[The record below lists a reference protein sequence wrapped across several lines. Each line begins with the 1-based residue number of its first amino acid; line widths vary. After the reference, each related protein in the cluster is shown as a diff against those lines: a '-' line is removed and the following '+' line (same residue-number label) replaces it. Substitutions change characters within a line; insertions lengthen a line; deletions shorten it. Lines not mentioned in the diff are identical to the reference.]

1 MQKYEVITVLLKEGF
16 YMRINFTRFLT
27 DPIVLIFLASVT
39 GILLGQLKIGIFK
52 LGKSGSL
59 FSGLLIG
66 WLVYYLYALP
76 YVDAAEMPGFAQ
88 RILERGVVSQD
99 YFNISLILFI
109 AASALLAAKGFGFII
124 KKYGIRFL
132 FLGFFMTFVGA
143 VLSYIAVILFSS
155 QDPFAVAGTYNGAL
169 TSSVGLAAA
178 LEVVGIYPA
187 AGSMVGFG
195 YAVGYAPGVVMVI
208 LLIQTCPS
216 LFRLNLENE
225 RKLFLDDLRA
235 SGIETEGETCGMSL
249 DMLSFG
255 LVCLGG
261 FMVGSIEIYLGP
273 TLGYISLGMTGGI
286 VITALVLGY
295 IGRIGA
301 ITFRFSDNMLEVVRE
316 IGMMFFLAVVGLRSG
331 YDTLVSLT
339 GAGLTLVLISSATA
353 TITVLAGYI
362 VGRYVFKINWFML
375 AGAICG
381 GMTSTPG
388 LSAAID
394 TYKNNQIA
402 AGYGAAYPT
411 ALLGMIIFNK
421 LVFNILLPLL
431 S

>member
-1 MQKYEVITVLLKEGF
+1 
-16 YMRINFTRFLT
+16 MRINLARFLT

-39 GILLGQLKIGIFK
+39 GVLLGQLKIGIFK

-76 YVDAAEMPGFAQ
+76 YTDSSAAPAYAR
-88 RILERGVVSQD
+88 RILEQGVVSQD

-109 AASALLAAKGFGFII
+109 AASALLAAKGFGYII
-124 KKYGIRFL
+124 RKYGIRFL

-143 VLSYIAVILFSS
+143 VCSYIAVFLFPA
-155 QDPFAVAGTYNGAL
+155 QDPFAIAGTFNGAL

-178 LEVVGIYPA
+178 LEVVENYTT

-208 LLIQTCPS
+208 LLVQSCPS
-216 LFRLNLENE
+216 IFHLNLDRE
-225 RKLFLDDLRA
+225 KALFLEDIRA
-235 SGIETEGETCGMSL
+235 SGIDPEGETCGMSL

-261 FMVGSIEIYLGP
+261 FMIGSIEIYLGSA
-273 TLGYISLGMTGGI
+273 LGYISLGMTGGI

-295 IGRIGA
+295 VGRIGP
-301 ITFRFSDNMLEVVRE
+301 ITFRFSDNMLEVIRE

-331 YDTLVSLT
+331 YATLVSLT
-339 GAGLTLVLISSATA
+339 GAGLTLVLISSVTA
-353 TITVLAGYI
+353 VITVLAGYA
-362 VGRYVFKINWFML
+362 VGRYVFKINWYML

-421 LVFNILLPLL
+421 LMFNLLLPLL
-431 S
+431 L

>member
-1 MQKYEVITVLLKEGF
+1 
-16 YMRINFTRFLT
+16 MRIQFSNFFT

-66 WLVYYLYALP
+66 WLIYLFYALP
-76 YVDAAEMPGFAQ
+76 FMDSASPPAYAR
-88 RILERGVVSQD
+88 RILSEGVVSQD

-109 AASALLAAKGFGFII
+109 AASASLAAKGFGYII
-124 KKYGIRFL
+124 RRYGIRFL
-132 FLGFFMTFVGA
+132 FMGFFMTLVGA
-143 VLSYIAVILFSS
+143 LLSYGAVFLFPFEN
-155 QDPFAVAGTYNGAL
+155 PFAVAGTYNGAL

-178 LEVVGIYPA
+178 LEIMGNLPA
-187 AGSMVGFG
+187 VESMTGFG

-208 LLIQTCPS
+208 LLIQVMPS
-216 LFRLNLENE
+216 LFRLNLQTEKE
-225 RKLFLDDLRA
+225 AFIREIEA
-235 SGIETEGETCGMSL
+235 AGIDTEGETCGMSL

-255 LVCLGG
+255 IVCLGG
-261 FMVGSIEIYLGP
+261 FAVGAIEIYLGP
-273 TLGYISLGMTGGI
+273 TLGFIRLGMTGGI

-295 IGRIGA
+295 IGRLGP
-301 ITFRFSDNMLEVVRE
+301 ITFRFSDNLLEVIRE

-331 YDTLVSLT
+331 YDTIISLT
-339 GAGLTLVLISSATA
+339 GSGLSLVLISSASA
-353 TITVLAGYI
+353 ILTVLAGFI
-362 VGRYVFKINWFML
+362 LGRYIFRINWYML
-375 AGAICG
+375 SGAICG

-394 TYKNNQIA
+394 TYQNSQIA

-421 LVFNILLPLL
+421 LMFNLLIPMFT
-431 S
+431 

>member
-1 MQKYEVITVLLKEGF
+1 
-16 YMRINFTRFLT
+16 MRINTARFLT

-39 GILLGQLKIGIFK
+39 GLLLGQLKIGIFK

-66 WLVYYLYALP
+66 WVVYYLYALP
-76 YVDAAEMPGFAQ
+76 YLNDSSAPAYAR

-109 AASALLAAKGFGFII
+109 AASALLAAKGFGYII
-124 KKYGIRFL
+124 RKYGIRFL
-132 FLGFFMTFVGA
+132 LLGFFMTFIGA
-143 VLSYIAVILFSS
+143 LLSYASVFIFTAQNS
-155 QDPFAVAGTYNGAL
+155 FAIAGTYNGAL

-178 LEVVGIYPA
+178 LEVVENFPA
-187 AGSMVGFG
+187 ASSMIGFG
-195 YAVGYAPGVVMVI
+195 YAVGYAPGVIMVI
-208 LLIQTCPS
+208 LLIQSCPS
-216 LFRLNLENE
+216 IFHLNLDSE
-225 RKLFLDDLRA
+225 RALFLEDIRA
-235 SGIETEGETCGMSL
+235 SGIDPEGETCGMSL

-273 TLGYISLGMTGGI
+273 TLGFISLGMTGGI

-295 IGRIGA
+295 IGRIGPV
-301 ITFRFSDNMLEVVRE
+301 TFRFSDNMLEVIRE

-353 TITVLAGYI
+353 ALTVLAGYTL
-362 VGRYVFKINWFML
+362 GRYVFRINWFML
-375 AGAICG
+375 AGALCG

-394 TYKNNQIA
+394 SYKNNQIA

-411 ALLGMIIFNK
+411 ALLGMILFNK
-421 LVFNILLPLL
+421 LMFNLLLPLL
-431 S
+431 G